1 MFFFGVVILK
11 DNQHIRNQ
19 HPQIC
24 QRAKFYAKTT
34 LDFAKKILA
43 NTVNFGIRFAFF
55 EGPSSIFSEN
65 QVRAEVPFIKYA
77 LKEGLI
83 DVIVC

>member
-1 MFFFGVVILK
+1 MQKPLLILS
-11 DNQHIRNQ
+11 
-19 HPQIC
+19 
-24 QRAKFYAKTT
+24 
-34 LDFAKKILA
+34 KKVLA